1 MPEYPPTS
9 RRKCRYLVEWM
20 RWGTVCTGFTLDISP
35 TGVFIRTT
43 YIPDN
48 GEAVTIYL
56 LVRAGKKLRL
66 RGTVVRSYRVPAN
79 LRRYVA
85 SGFGLR
91 LDEAPEEYFE
101 LLASLFRLR
110 IASAS

>member
-1 MPEYPPTS
+1 MPEYPPNS
-9 RRKCRYLVEWM
+9 RRKCRYLVEWT
-20 RWGTVCTGFTLDISP
+20 RWGAVCTGFTNDISP
-35 TGVFIRTT
+35 TGMFVRTT
-43 YIPDN
+43 TIPDN
-48 GEAVTIYL
+48 GESVTIHL

-85 SGFGLR
+85 SGFGVR

-110 IASAS
+110 LANAS